1 MAKRSVNGEEIEDV
15 HLRWEETA
23 YKYKRDVRPQHPI
36 REESKVQWVSIYNV
50 VKVNSNFLI
59 AAG

>member
-50 VKVNSNFLI
+50 V
-59 AAG
+59 